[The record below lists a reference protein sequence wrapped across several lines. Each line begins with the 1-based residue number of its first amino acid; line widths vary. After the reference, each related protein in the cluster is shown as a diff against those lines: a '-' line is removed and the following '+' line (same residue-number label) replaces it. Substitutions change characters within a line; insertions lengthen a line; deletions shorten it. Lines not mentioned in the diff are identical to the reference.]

1 MARKRKHEDHVNH
14 EAWAIPYGDLITL
27 LLAFFV
33 VMYAIS
39 SINEGKF
46 RVLSDSLNAAFRGQ
60 PRTLEPVQVGPKTRG
75 SGADIAMTIVQQ
87 SMIDG
92 QPRKMLEAIPVNSAD
107 EAGAGPAP
115 YPGAGRT
122 GHAQPMPMDHP
133 VAQQLARVADELEIA
148 LQALVDANL
157 VAVRRHE
164 FWLEVEV
171 RTDILFASGV
181 ATLSGKAIP
190 ALDALA
196 GTLVKYPN
204 PVRVE
209 GHTDNQPIN
218 TSHYPSNWELS
229 AARAASV
236 VHRFAR
242 AGISPARLSVIGFG
256 EFRPTQPNDT
266 TVGRDANRRVIIV
279 ILAGEGAP
287 APADAA
293 GIVSQA
299 EQGEDIGLPI
309 PELPADAFS
318 NDVPSTES
326 SSAPVNNITQP
337 APASGT
343 EPAPLPVTIG
353 AGAGNPAQE

>member
-1 MARKRKHEDHVNH
+1 MARKRKHEDHINH

-46 RVLSDSLNAAFRGQ
+46 RVLSDSLQAAFRGT
-60 PRTLEPVQVGPKTRG
+60 PRTIEPVQVGEKTRG

-92 QPRKMLEAIPVNSAD
+92 QPRKMLEAIHVD
-107 EAGAGPAP
+107 GAPDTGVGPAP
-115 YPGAGRT
+115 YPGAGQT
-122 GHAQPMPMDHP
+122 GHAQPLGSEHP
-133 VAQQLARVADELEIA
+133 IAKQLARVADELETA
-148 LQALVDANL
+148 LKSLVDANL

-171 RTDILFASGV
+171 RTDILFASGA
-181 ATLSGKAIP
+181 ATLSDKAIP

-218 TSHYPSNWELS
+218 TKYYPSNWELS

-242 AGISPARLSVIGFG
+242 AGVDPARLSVIGFG
-256 EFRPTQPNDT
+256 ENRPTHTNDT
-266 TVGRDANRRVIIV
+266 TAGRVANRRVVIV

-287 APADAA
+287 APDDAA
-293 GIVSQA
+293 
-299 EQGEDIGLPI
+299 DI
-309 PELPADAFS
+309 
-318 NDVPSTES
+318 
-326 SSAPVNNITQP
+326 
-337 APASGT
+337 ASRVGT
-343 EPAPLPVTIG
+343 EPAPVPVTVG

>member
-1 MARKRKHEDHVNH
+1 MARKHKHEEHANH

-46 RVLSDSLNAAFRGQ
+46 RVLSDSLQAAFRGT
-60 PRTLEPVQVGPKTRG
+60 PRTLEPVQMGQKTRG
-75 SGADIAMTIVQQ
+75 SGADIAMTIVKQ
-87 SMIDG
+87 SMIEG
-92 QPRKMLEAIPVNSAD
+92 QPREMLETIHMDNSAD
-107 EAGAGPAP
+107 AGAGRAP
-115 YPGAGRT
+115 YPGAGQT
-122 GHAQPMPMDHP
+122 GHAQPLPADHP
-133 VAQQLARVADELEIA
+133 IAKQLAKVADELEQA
-148 LQALVDANL
+148 LQSLVEANL

-171 RTDILFASGV
+171 KTDILFASGE
-181 ATLSGKAIP
+181 ANLSNKAIP

-196 GTLVKYPN
+196 ATLVKYPN

-209 GHTDNQPIN
+209 GHTDNRPIS
-218 TSHYPSNWELS
+218 TRYYPSNWELS

-242 AGISPARLSVIGFG
+242 AGLEPTRLSVIGFG
-256 EFRPTQPNDT
+256 ENRPAQSNDT
-266 TVGRDANRRVIIV
+266 VAGRDANRRVVIV

-287 APADAA
+287 APDDAA
-293 GIVSQA
+293 HIASEA
-299 EQGEDIGLPI
+299 
-309 PELPADAFS
+309 
-318 NDVPSTES
+318 ST
-326 SSAPVNNITQP
+326 APVNDITPGTP
-337 APASGT
+337 AAPEAGT
-343 EPAPLPVTIG
+343 EPAPLPVTVG